1 MAARVTGPLL
11 SLDATQSVGGA
22 MTFKHWRGY
31 NVVNRKANPGNPQT
45 SAQGEVR
52 SYLAAGGKIT
62 KTVDT
67 TGNVASELRE
77 VAPSGQSYLSFFVR
91 EILGGG
97 NQNIQDVIT
106 AYGADATQAGLFDT
120 AAGDTAL
127 ESVSFTFDGA
137 VDINPGE
144 LLWAAM
150 AASFRLGHSDA
161 VDPASATQGE
171 IETYSTALT
180 GTTYA

>member
-1 MAARVTGPLL
+1 MARVTAPLL

-31 NVVNRKANPGNPQT
+31 NIVNRKANPGNPQT

-52 SYLAAGGKIT
+52 SYLAGGGKIT

-97 NQNIQDVIT
+97 NQNIQDAIA
-106 AYGADATQAGLFDT
+106 AYDGDATQAGLFDT
-120 AAGDTAL
+120 VSDGTAL
-127 ESVSFTFDGA
+127 ESVSFTFAGA
-137 VDINPGE
+137 VDINPGQ
-144 LLWAAM
+144 LLWSAM

-161 VDPASATQGE
+161 VDPATASQAE
-171 IETYSTALT
+171 IETYATALT
-180 GTTYA
+180 GATFA